1 MQVRVQF
8 SSLSGENCTLVA
20 APRRPTKPEAIAGY
34 VRRLTLSSTEIEE
47 YFGRFFVLQEGFLRG
62 ALRVTPARKLRVPDE
77 LTRRERTP
85 RKPVRFERDEGSRP
99 LDLVG
104 TTFGP
109 LTIVSRRV
117 IDVLERERFA
127 GWATYPVELDTAG
140 IDADA
145 YHGLAVHGRCGNIDN
160 SLTPKRLLPPPV
172 PEGEAVPGRRG
183 LLFEHGSWDG
193 SDLFCPSEGATIFVT
208 REVRDALVAAKV
220 KNLDF
225 QCVTEVERI

>member
-1 MQVRVQF
+1 VSV
-8 SSLSGENCTLVA
+8 SA
-20 APRRPTKPEAIAGY
+20 A
-34 VRRLTLSSTEIEE
+34 EIEE

-62 ALRVTPARKLRVPDE
+62 ALRVTPAGKLRVPHA

-85 RKPVRFERDEGSRP
+85 RKPVRFQRDEGSRP

-109 LTIVSRRV
+109 LTIVSRLV

-127 GWATYPVELDTAG
+127 GWATYPVELDAAG

-145 YHGLAVHGRCGNIDN
+145 YHGLAVHGRCGDIDK
-160 SLTPKRLLPPPV
+160 SLTPKQMLPSPV

-208 REVRDALVAAKV
+208 REVRDALVAANV

-225 QCVTEVERI
+225 QRLTDVERIWD